1 MIYFTSD
8 THFDHKN
15 VLSYSSRNFHD
26 VNEMNEKIIA
36 NWNSI
41 VRSEDTVYHLGDF
54 AFSNPQKFIDRLVG
68 NIIFVKGSHDKSI
81 DAPYMRII
89 YPDGLKDEYGN
100 KRSITLCHYSMR
112 SWDKSH
118 YASWHLY
125 GHCVDK
131 DTEILTKNGFKKYSE
146 IRVGDLALSLNIEN
160 NKLEYSPIENVYI
173 YSNNGKMF
181 EFKNKSASLLFTE
194 GHNIIGISSYKDKI
208 YFEKAK
214 ESFERSYLKIPVA
227 RISDGITFDKGK
239 EFFVLLGLIISEG
252 HFCHSEK
259 DGGNGIIIHQKECR
273 KSFIENVLFDCK
285 ADFKIH
291 NKIKGMIAF
300 YITAKWVKENI
311 YGWLTEKNISEKLMN
326 IRGDQF
332 KSFLSGL
339 IYGDGYVPYP
349 QTNKEDFCTDLIKKG
364 LFGRCC
370 VYYSSN
376 KDLIDRLSHLST
388 LNGFSTKF
396 NWHKS
401 GFKDGCYYL
410 IISDR
415 QNVEFRKNKH
425 NRNIVNY
432 DGIVWCVTTKNK
444 NFVARR
450 DGFTFITG
458 NSHGMLEPYG
468 LSFDVGVDR
477 WNFFPVSLEQVD
489 KEMSK
494 LKPIVDF
501 RKT

>member
-1 MIYFTSD
+1 MIGGGINMIYFTSD

-125 GHCVDK
+125 GH
-131 DTEILTKNGFKKYSE
+131 
-146 IRVGDLALSLNIEN
+146 
-160 NKLEYSPIENVYI
+160 
-173 YSNNGKMF
+173 
-181 EFKNKSASLLFTE
+181 
-194 GHNIIGISSYKDKI
+194 H
-208 YFEKAK
+208 
-214 ESFERSYLKIPVA
+214 
-227 RISDGITFDKGK
+227 
-239 EFFVLLGLIISEG
+239 
-252 HFCHSEK
+252 
-259 DGGNGIIIHQKECR
+259 
-273 KSFIENVLFDCK
+273 
-285 ADFKIH
+285 
-291 NKIKGMIAF
+291 
-300 YITAKWVKENI
+300 
-311 YGWLTEKNISEKLMN
+311 
-326 IRGDQF
+326 
-332 KSFLSGL
+332 
-339 IYGDGYVPYP
+339 
-349 QTNKEDFCTDLIKKG
+349 
-364 LFGRCC
+364 
-370 VYYSSN
+370 
-376 KDLIDRLSHLST
+376 
-388 LNGFSTKF
+388 
-396 NWHKS
+396 
-401 GFKDGCYYL
+401 
-410 IISDR
+410 
-415 QNVEFRKNKH
+415 
-425 NRNIVNY
+425 
-432 DGIVWCVTTKNK
+432 
-444 NFVARR
+444 
-450 DGFTFITG
+450 
-458 NSHGMLEPYG
+458 HGMLEPYG

-494 LKPIVDF
+494 LKPIVDY